1 MGQGSSQVQ
10 AEYKSDSCR
19 CYPGLRNGRLLPGPG
34 YNRGMGISPR
44 NAISWSVV
52 CSLAFLLCAVPT
64 VGGSSLATPMRAAQE
79 TERLQLS
86 SAPIVVVA
94 PAGRGQWARRLAGS
108 ADVAAQAY
116 REILGTP
123 PPGGTLRWLPDPMT
137 ATEIDASVALEF
149 GPDGVTLTF
158 DDPFGILAEDLGVA
172 FAQGYAR
179 WITAYAVARLYFTRA
194 DDPDAWWIDGAALYM
209 TELVARR
216 QRSTTPI
223 LYNLEGVY
231 NRAAR
236 ADRPIPLTGEGR
248 MAVGDAARGKSL
260 ATFRL
265 LEALYGDAAVANL
278 LALAA
283 NAPAAAGI
291 QETAVGN
298 LPDGLEPNPRALL
311 DAWLDPLAKIDLAL
325 SNVTVVN
332 DGTLIRGRV
341 SRAGN
346 VPTWSQVEV
355 RLANGQVLYADIPV
369 STTAEDWEVAITAP
383 PVDVRLDPDGLL
395 PDVNRSNNRFG
406 FGNADR
412 IREFFPLD
420 DLVEIGELHFDGDIQ
435 QVGRKRA
442 ENFSVTL
449 RNLGDEP
456 LGLGLLVSAQW
467 VDRPANRMQRR
478 IFMLLPPGETVVA
491 RDFVEYPRRGTGR
504 ARIQA
509 RYWQAQD
516 PDHLTERLLRDPADL
531 LNSYIVLRQ
540 PAATTGPDGSPLERL
555 EAAPEI
561 SSAAELTIAGGGE
574 QTFEVAPAGRPG
586 PVEAAEDGIVDDGT
600 GAPPMEPEVDFGV
613 RIVSPSA
620 TTTPLGEMTFTVSV
634 DGPAA
639 LMLELY
645 VNDELIGR
653 GAGNGARATFVAT
666 DDQNIYVL
674 HALAVGNDGEIATD
688 TRVLQRGVLGFG
700 ASVDLVTLN
709 VTVRQPAGGF
719 VEDLTLEDFV
729 VVEDGVEQEIVDF
742 AKGEDTAVSAAMLI
756 DTSSSMIGGGIAS
769 ARAGANRLVDALLRG
784 NDRAMV
790 LGFNARLY
798 LYSDFTN
805 DIAAL
810 RQAIEA
816 TTPDGA
822 TALYD
827 AIAESLRKANVRTG
841 RRALI
846 VLSDGL
852 DVESRFD
859 FEDVMEYTRQ
869 SDVLVYTI
877 GLQLMHEAT
886 DLGDASGAVRESVEN
901 LRALAEATGGS
912 AYFPLRLE
920 ELEEVYAE
928 IAAELENQ
936 YSLSYSPTNQQWNGE
951 WRALVVRLKNGA
963 GHVQARPGYYGTGP
977 GGRR

>member
-1 MGQGSSQVQ
+1 MGVS
-10 AEYKSDSCR
+10 
-19 CYPGLRNGRLLPGPG
+19 LRSTVFRRIACCLAILL
-34 YNRGMGISPR
+34 S
-44 NAISWSVV
+44 
-52 CSLAFLLCAVPT
+52 AVPA
-64 VGGSSLATPMRAAQE
+64 VGSGWRAAPPHVAQE
-79 TERLQLS
+79 TERLQLA
-86 SAPIVVVA
+86 SAPIAVVA

-108 ADVAAQAY
+108 ADAAAQAY
-116 REILGTP
+116 QEILGAP
-123 PPGGTLRWLPDPMT
+123 PPAGTLRWIPDPMK
-137 ATEIDASVALEF
+137 ATEIDASVSLER

-158 DDPFGILAEDLGVA
+158 NDPFGILAEDLGVA

-179 WITAYAVARLYFTRA
+179 WITAYSVARLYFTRA
-194 DDPDAWWIDGAALYM
+194 DDPNAWWIDGAALYM
-209 TELVARR
+209 TELLARR
-216 QRSTTPI
+216 ERSTTPI
-223 LYNLEGVY
+223 LYNLAGVY
-231 NRAAR
+231 HRAAR
-236 ADRPIPLTGEGR
+236 TNRPIPLTGEGR
-248 MAVGDAARGKSL
+248 LAVGDAARGKSL

-265 LEALYGDAAVANL
+265 LEALYGEAAVANL
-278 LALAA
+278 LILAA
-283 NAPAAAGI
+283 NAPAAAGF

-298 LPDGLEPNPRALL
+298 LPDGLEPPPQALL
-311 DAWLDPLAKIDLAL
+311 DAWLDPLAKVDLAL
-325 SNVTVVN
+325 TNVTVVN

-355 RLANGQVLYADIPV
+355 RLANGEVVHADIPT
-369 STTAEDWEVAITAP
+369 STTTEDWEVAISAP

-395 PDVNRSNNRFG
+395 PDINRSNNRFG

-420 DLVEIGELHFDGDIQ
+420 ELVEIGELHFDGSIQ

-467 VDRPANRMQRR
+467 VDNPANRRQRR
-478 IFMLLPPGETVVA
+478 IFVLLPAGETVVV

-509 RYWQAQD
+509 RYWQAED
-516 PDHLTERLLRDPADL
+516 PENLNERLLRDPADL
-531 LNSYIVLRQ
+531 LNSYIIRRQ
-540 PAATTGPDGSPLERL
+540 PAPTTGPDGSPLERL
-555 EAAPEI
+555 EAVQEI
-561 SSAAELTIAGGGE
+561 SSAAELTIVGGGE
-574 QTFEVAPAGRPG
+574 QTFEVAPTG
-586 PVEAAEDGIVDDGT
+586 PTTPPELTNQGIVES
-600 GAPPMEPEVDFGV
+600 GAAPSPAEPEADFGV
-613 RIVSPSA
+613 RIVSPTA
-620 TTTPLGEMTFTVSV
+620 NATPLGEMNFTVAV
-634 DGPAA
+634 DGPEAR
-639 LMLELY
+639 LLELY

-653 GAGNGARATFVAT
+653 GAGNSARATFVAT
-666 DDQNIYVL
+666 EDQNIYLL
-674 HALAVGNDGEIATD
+674 HALAVGTDGEIATD
-688 TRVLQRGVLGFG
+688 TRVLQRGALGFG

-709 VTVRQPAGGF
+709 VTVRQPEGGF
-719 VEDLTLEDFV
+719 IEDLTLEDFV
-729 VVEDGVEQEIVDF
+729 VLEDGVEQELLNF
-742 AKGEDTAVSAAMLI
+742 AKGKDTAVSAALLL

-805 DIAAL
+805 DISAL

-827 AIAESLRKANVRTG
+827 AIVESLRKVNLRSG

-869 SDVLVYTI
+869 SDVLLYTI
-877 GLQLMHEAT
+877 GLQLMHDAT
-886 DLGDASGAVRESVEN
+886 ELGDANDVVRKSVEN
-901 LRALAEATGGS
+901 LRALAEVTGGS

-928 IAAELENQ
+928 IAAELESQ

-951 WRALVVRLKNGA
+951 WRGLQVRLRTSA
-963 GHVQARPGYYGTGP
+963 GSVRARPGYYGTGP